1 MTTKKMESEQLIEC
15 WVVRRIVSGE
25 STASLANTAFVYGN
39 DLMRLV
45 LDRAGGSLQIMKEP
59 INEVVVFRKPEDRDE
74 ENVCRCCGME
84 HSTFKAAL
92 ECCAYLD

>member
-1 MTTKKMESEQLIEC
+1 M
-15 WVVRRIVSGE
+15 
-25 STASLANTAFVYGN
+25 ANTAFVYGN

-59 INEVVVFRKPEDRDE
+59 IDEVVVFRKPEDRDE
-74 ENVCRCCGME
+74 ENVCRCYGME

>member
-1 MTTKKMESEQLIEC
+1 MTTKKIESEQLIER

-25 STASLANTAFVYGN
+25 STAALANTAFVYGN

-45 LDRAGGSLQIMKEP
+45 LDRADGSLQIMREP
-59 INEVVVFRKPEDRDE
+59 VEEVVIFRKSEDRDE

-84 HSTFKAAL
+84 HSSFKAAL

>member
-1 MTTKKMESEQLIEC
+1 MNTKKMESEQLIER

-45 LDRAGGSLQIMKEP
+45 LDRADGSLQIMKES
-59 INEVVVFRKPEDRDE
+59 IDEVVVFRKPEDPDE

-84 HSTFKAAL
+84 HSSFKAAL

>member
-1 MTTKKMESEQLIEC
+1 
-15 WVVRRIVSGE
+15 
-25 STASLANTAFVYGN
+25 
-39 DLMRLV
+39 MR
-45 LDRAGGSLQIMKEP
+45 EP
-59 INEVVVFRKPEDRDE
+59 VEEVVVFRKPEERDE

>member
-1 MTTKKMESEQLIEC
+1 MESEQLIEC

-45 LDRAGGSLQIMKEP
+45 LDHADGSLQIMKEP
-59 INEVVVFRKPEDRDE
+59 IDEVVVFRKPEDRDE

>member
-1 MTTKKMESEQLIEC
+1 MNTKKMESEQLIER

-45 LDRAGGSLQIMKEP
+45 LDRTDGSLQIMKES
-59 INEVVVFRKPEDRDE
+59 IDEVVVFRKPEDPDE

-84 HSTFKAAL
+84 HSSFKAAL

>member
-1 MTTKKMESEQLIEC
+1 MTTKKMESEQLIER
-15 WVVRRIVSGE
+15 WVVRRIVAGE

-45 LDRAGGSLQIMKEP
+45 LDRTDGSLQITKEP
-59 INEVVVFRKPEDRDE
+59 IDEVVVFRKPEDRDE
-74 ENVCRCCGME
+74 ANICRCCGME

>member
-1 MTTKKMESEQLIEC
+1 MIEC

-59 INEVVVFRKPEDRDE
+59 IDEVVVFRKPEDRDE

-92 ECCAYLD
+92 ECYAYLD

>member
-1 MTTKKMESEQLIEC
+1 MNTKKMESEQLIER

-45 LDRAGGSLQIMKEP
+45 LDRADGSLQIMKES
-59 INEVVVFRKPEDRDE
+59 IDEVVVFRKPDDPDE
-74 ENVCRCCGME
+74 ENVSRCCGME

>member
-1 MTTKKMESEQLIEC
+1 MNTKKMESEQLIER

-45 LDRAGGSLQIMKEP
+45 LDRADGSLQIMKES
-59 INEVVVFRKPEDRDE
+59 IDEVVVFRKPEDPDE

>member
-59 INEVVVFRKPEDRDE
+59 IDEVVVFRKPEDRDE

>member
-1 MTTKKMESEQLIEC
+1 MTTKKMESEQLIER

-25 STASLANTAFVYGN
+25 SIASLANTVFVYGN

-45 LDRAGGSLQIMKEP
+45 LDRTDGSLQIMKEP
-59 INEVVVFRKPEDRDE
+59 IDEVVIFRKPEERDE

>member
-1 MTTKKMESEQLIEC
+1 MNTKKMESEQLIER

-45 LDRAGGSLQIMKEP
+45 LDRADGSLQVMKES
-59 INEVVVFRKPEDRDE
+59 IDEVIVFRKPEDPDE

>member
-25 STASLANTAFVYGN
+25 STASLVNTAFVYGN

-59 INEVVVFRKPEDRDE
+59 IDEVVVFRKPEDRDE